1 MKRFHGPG
9 RPGENK
15 KVRPLQ
21 PQNLKQISSMIPK
34 TSGFHRFQRL
44 EAEAG
49 TRFRGCA
56 YGKSGMQCGKAE
68 MRGK

>member
-1 MKRFHGPG
+1 M
-9 RPGENK
+9 N
-15 KVRPLQ
+15 PLQ